1 MEKAKERLVEL
12 QNRQGGRASFRLR
25 PYRPGEEAGLIACIA
40 EEYGETYFK
49 RELYRPEQIRREAES
64 GRIVFLAAER
74 ISEGEKQPEK
84 VMAPEIAGMLILK
97 QFYPEE
103 TMCEVASQIFR
114 KKYRGYGLAMPFFE
128 YGMMLLEAG
137 GYSAACCLP
146 VMFHDITQRL
156 LYRLGFRAAGLVL
169 NVFHMGKITHSYKR
183 DRNQKHS
190 QGIQIKMEEKKNAG
204 TLYVPKEH
212 RNFCTKIYDALGAAY
227 RMAEGAE
234 NVREAL
240 PDACD
245 MSVSQNEEQCSMT
258 IRLQKIGAD
267 LAKRME
273 EIHQRHPPVGMQ
285 TGNIFLN
292 INDENAVWAYRQL
305 TGWGYFFTGLKPLC
319 AKQEYMVLHHAGEV
333 EICFEDYAASPEF
346 RELINYIGE
355 RKGQK

>member
-12 QNRQGGRASFRLR
+12 QNRQGGRVSFRLR

-128 YGMMLLEAG
+128 YGMEILEEG
-137 GYSAACCLP
+137 GYSAAYCLP

-212 RNFCTKIYDALGAAY
+212 RNFCAKRYDTLGAAY
-227 RMAEGAE
+227 QMAEDAE
-234 NVREAL
+234 NGKKVL
-240 PDACD
+240 PDFCS

-258 IRLQKIGAD
+258 IRLHTVGAD
-267 LAKRME
+267 LAQRIG
-273 EIHQRHPPVGMQ
+273 EIHRRYPFTGMQ
-285 TGNIFLN
+285 TANIFLN
-292 INDENAVWAYRQL
+292 VNDVNAVWAYRMLVRQ
-305 TGWGYFFTGLKPLC
+305 GYFFTGLKPLC

-333 EICFEDYAASPEF
+333 QICFEDYAASPEF
-346 RELINYIGE
+346 RELINYIEE